1 MNQRV
6 NTESLGQSLSYQF
19 GGLAFAVDD
28 VIPDEIKGLINGTQ
42 KLSCN
47 WRKDFVRLTKSNVF
61 TDFTR

>member
-28 VIPDEIKGLINGTQ
+28 VIPDEIKGLINETQ
-42 KLSCN
+42 NFYVIGERTC
-47 WRKDFVRLTKSNVF
+47 LTH
-61 TDFTR
+61 